1 MKTRDLGCLA
11 AAVAR
16 LTAAKA
22 AVRAAVAVVVVVVD
36 IAPLPAAAAAV
47 TTESTIEVKATFAV
61 IAQMV
66 ARTRPVGWR

>member
-22 AVRAAVAVVVVVVD
+22 AVRAAVVVVVVD

-47 TTESTIEVKATFAV
+47 TIESTTEVKATFAV

>member
-22 AVRAAVAVVVVVVD
+22 AVRAAVVVVD
-36 IAPLPAAAAAV
+36 IAPLPAAAAAI
-47 TTESTIEVKATFAV
+47 TTESTTEVKATFAV